1 MPSAQSFMEGRG
13 RTLLLGCIGLF
24 MLPFI
29 GAGVSLL
36 AVGIR
41 ALQHHEANAVAPLL
55 AGFFFT
61 AFSVSFFAIVF
72 VALRKTA
79 RAASLQASAPNQP
92 WLWRPEWTARRIPD
106 QRRTI
111 AAFLWIF
118 AIFWNAITIP
128 VSLLVVR
135 NWGKEQDPAIFI
147 ALIFPIA
154 GLGLIIA
161 AIYTSLRR
169 LKFGVSVCTI
179 DTVPIRRGHSFHG
192 EITMRGDAVPDDG
205 YRLRLMCV
213 RRIVRSSGKSQSVDE
228 QALAQQEIRVSAAS
242 AIRSPMGGVRIP
254 FSMTVPSEGESCD
267 IRNPRDQILWR
278 LEAAA
283 ELPGIDYSASFEL
296 PVFD

>member
-1 MPSAQSFMEGRG
+1 MPAAQSFMEGRG
-13 RTLLLGCIGLF
+13 RALLLGCIGLF

-36 AVGIR
+36 SLGIR
-41 ALQHHEANAVAPLL
+41 ALQHHEANAIAPLL

-72 VALRKTA
+72 VAIRNTA
-79 RAASLQASAPNQP
+79 RAASLRASAPDQQ

-106 QRRTI
+106 QRRATTV
-111 AAFLWIF
+111 FLWIF
-118 AIFWNAITIP
+118 AIFWNAVSFP
-128 VSLLVVR
+128 VSFLVVR
-135 NWGKEQDPAIFI
+135 DWPKGQNPAV
-147 ALIFPIA
+147 LLVLTFPVV

-179 DTVPIRRGHSFHG
+179 DTVPIHRGHSFHG
-192 EITMRGDAVPDDG
+192 EIEMRGDAVPEDS
-205 YRLRLMCV
+205 YRLRLLCV
-213 RRIVRSSGKSQSVDE
+213 RRIVYGSGKSQSVDE
-228 QALAQQEIRVSAAS
+228 QAIAQQEIRVSAAS
-242 AIRSPMGGVRIP
+242 AMRSPTGGVRIP
-254 FSMTVPSEGESCD
+254 FSMTVPSEGQSCD

-283 ELPGIDYSASFEL
+283 ELPGIDYAASFEL

>member
-1 MPSAQSFMEGRG
+1 MEGRG

-36 AVGIR
+36 SVGIR
-41 ALQHHEANAVAPLL
+41 ALQHHEANAIAPLL

-72 VALRKTA
+72 VAIRNTA
-79 RAASLQASAPNQP
+79 RAAALQASAPDQP

-106 QRRTI
+106 QRRNIT
-111 AAFLWIF
+111 AFLWIF
-118 AIFWNAITIP
+118 AIFWSAISFP
-128 VSLLVVR
+128 VAYLVLR
-135 NWGKEQDPAIFI
+135 DWPKEQKPALLLF
-147 ALIFPIA
+147 LIFPA
-154 GLGLIIA
+154 VVPAVAIA
-161 AIYTSLRR
+161 ASYMSLRR

-179 DTVPIRRGHSFHG
+179 DTVPIRRGHTFHG
-192 EITMRGDAVPDDG
+192 EIEMRGDAVPDDG
-205 YRLRLMCV
+205 YRLRLVCV
-213 RRIVRSSGKSQSVDE
+213 HRIVRGSGKSQSVDE
-228 QALAQQEIRVSAAS
+228 QALAQQEMRVSSAS
-242 AIRSPMGGVRIP
+242 AMRSPTGGVRIP
-254 FSMTVPSEGESCD
+254 FSMTVPSDGKSCD

-283 ELPGIDYSASFEL
+283 EMPGIDYAASFEL

>member
-1 MPSAQSFMEGRG
+1 MEGRG

-36 AVGIR
+36 SVGIR
-41 ALQHHEANAVAPLL
+41 ALQHHQANAVAPLL

-72 VALRKTA
+72 VAVRNTA
-79 RAASLQASAPNQP
+79 RAASLQASAPDQP

-106 QRRTI
+106 QRRNIT
-111 AAFLWIF
+111 AFLWIF
-118 AIFWNAITIP
+118 AIFWNAVSFP
-128 VSLLVVR
+128 VSFLVVR
-135 NWGKEQDPAIFI
+135 DWPKDQNPAVLLV
-147 ALIFPIA
+147 LIFPVV

-161 AIYTSLRR
+161 ATYTSLRR

-179 DTVPIRRGHSFHG
+179 DTVPIRRGHTFHG
-192 EITMRGDAVPDDG
+192 EIEMRGDAVPEEG
-205 YRLRLMCV
+205 YRLRLLCV
-213 RRIVRSSGKSQSVDE
+213 RRIVRGSGKSQSVDE
-228 QALAQQEIRVSAAS
+228 QALAQQEMRVSAAS
-242 AIRSPMGGVRIP
+242 AMRSPTGGVRIP
-254 FSMTVPSEGESCD
+254 FSMTVPSEGKSCD

-283 ELPGIDYSASFEL
+283 EMPGIDYAASFEL

>member
-36 AVGIR
+36 SVGIR
-41 ALQHHEANAVAPLL
+41 ALQHHQANAVAPLL

-72 VALRKTA
+72 VAVRNTA
-79 RAASLQASAPNQP
+79 RAASLQASAPDQP

-106 QRRTI
+106 QRRNIT
-111 AAFLWIF
+111 AFLWIF
-118 AIFWNAITIP
+118 AIFWNAVSFP
-128 VSLLVVR
+128 VSFLVVR
-135 NWGKEQDPAIFI
+135 DWPKDQNPAVLLV
-147 ALIFPIA
+147 LIFPVV

-161 AIYTSLRR
+161 ATYTSLRR

-179 DTVPIRRGHSFHG
+179 DTVPIRRGHTFHG
-192 EITMRGDAVPDDG
+192 EIEMRGDAVPEEG
-205 YRLRLMCV
+205 YRLRLLCV
-213 RRIVRSSGKSQSVDE
+213 RRIVRGSGKSQSVDE
-228 QALAQQEIRVSAAS
+228 QALAQQEMRVSAAS
-242 AIRSPMGGVRIP
+242 AMRSPTGGVRIP
-254 FSMTVPSEGESCD
+254 FSMTVPSEGKSCD

-283 ELPGIDYSASFEL
+283 EMPGIDYAASFEL

>member
-13 RTLLLGCIGLF
+13 RALLLGCIGLF

-29 GAGVSLL
+29 GAGISLL
-36 AVGIR
+36 SLGIR
-41 ALQHHEANAVAPLL
+41 ALQHGEANAIAPLL

-72 VALRKTA
+72 VAIRNTA
-79 RAASLQASAPNQP
+79 RAASLQASAPDQP

-106 QRRTI
+106 QRGNIT
-111 AAFLWIF
+111 AFLWIF
-118 AIFWNAITIP
+118 AIFWNAVTIP
-128 VSLLVVR
+128 VSFLLAR
-135 NWGKEQDPAIFI
+135 EWMKQANPLLLL
-147 ALIFPIA
+147 ALMFPIV

-161 AIYTSLRR
+161 AVYMGLRR

-179 DTVPIRRGHSFHG
+179 ETVPIRRGHTFRG
-192 EITMRGDAVPDDG
+192 EIEMRGDAVPDGG
-205 YRLRLMCV
+205 YRLRLLCV
-213 RRIVRSSGKSQSVDE
+213 RRIVRRSGKSQSIDE
-228 QALAQQEIRVSAAS
+228 QAIAQQEIRVSAAS
-242 AIRSPMGGVRIP
+242 AMRSPTGGVRIP
-254 FSMTVPSEGESCD
+254 FSIAVPTDGKPCD

-283 ELPGIDYSASFEL
+283 ELRGIDYAASFEL